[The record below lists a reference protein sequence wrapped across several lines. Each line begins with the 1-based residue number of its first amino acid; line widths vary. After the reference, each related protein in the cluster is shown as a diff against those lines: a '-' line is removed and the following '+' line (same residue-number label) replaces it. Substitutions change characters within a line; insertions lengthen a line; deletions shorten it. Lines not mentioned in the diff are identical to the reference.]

1 MGILVLTPINNY
13 NKYGSIKVEFALDR
27 SYVDDEVDAN
37 INNLCIGGGMGI
49 LPRDRSVPFS
59 PPHIL
64 RHLVNKE
71 YAYVRQ
77 RGLKIGIARLWKL
90 HHRGW
95 KKVATI
101 PCSHPSAPTKCK
113 IPSGRWMILKW
124 ACCSLG
130 RAILSNNMA

>member
-13 NKYGSIKVEFALDR
+13 NKYGSIKVEFALDG
-27 SYVDDEVDAN
+27 SYVDGEVDAD

-77 RGLKIGIARLWKL
+77 RGLKI
-90 HHRGW
+90 
-95 KKVATI
+95 ATI
-101 PCSHPSAPTKCK
+101 PCSHPDAPTKCK

-124 ACCSLG
+124 ACCSLA
-130 RAILSNNMA
+130 REILSNNTA